1 VTYGLGVA
9 VIVRPARPEDWR
21 ELRDVRLRALADA
34 PDAFGEVLGDA
45 QRFDDAAW
53 ESRTSRRP
61 GVLVLVAERER
72 SPIGMMVVVVKPD
85 DGRRANVYAMWVA
98 PEARGSGVGR
108 KLVDAGLAWARRQG
122 ALDVELHVSER
133 HPDAKRL
140 YMRCGF
146 APTGELSPIRP
157 GSELQ
162 AETLTIRLAP
172 LIMGI
177 VNVTPD
183 SFSDGG
189 QFLDSRAAIEH
200 GWRLA
205 EEGADILDV
214 GGEATN
220 PKATPISAAEEL
232 RRVLPVI
239 EGLSKGGY
247 LVSVDTTK
255 AEVAYSAVNSGALIV
270 NDVSGGLFDAAMAET
285 VAELAQSDDV
295 TYIAGHLRG
304 RTLAEVFAP
313 EGHDGPRATW
323 RDVAD
328 ELADRIRPLPDRV
341 RVWGDPGIGFG
352 KGSDPEGNASLL
364 RHAGDIA
371 ETLRRPVVVGPSR
384 KRFLRRL
391 LGVQDAGMDVLD
403 AASVLAAL
411 AGLRAGAHCV
421 RAHNVALLRTH
432 LTAYNKK

>member
-1 VTYGLGVA
+1 M
-9 VIVRPARPEDWR
+9 
-21 ELRDVRLRALADA
+21 RDVRLRALADA
-34 PDAFGEVLGDA
+34 PDAFGETLTDA
-45 QRFDDAAW
+45 RRLDDSAW

-61 GVLVLVAERER
+61 GLLVLVAERER
-72 SPIGMMVVVVKPD
+72 TPIGTMVVVVKPG
-85 DGRRANVYAMWVA
+85 DGRRSNVYAMWVA
-98 PEARGSGVGR
+98 PEARGCGVGK
-108 KLVDAGLAWARRQG
+108 KLVDTGLAWARRQG

-133 HPDAKRL
+133 HPGAKRL

-146 APTGELSPIRP
+146 TPTGELSPIRP
-157 GSELQ
+157 GSPLQ

-189 QFLDSRAAIEH
+189 RFLDPQAAIEH

-220 PKATPISAAEEL
+220 PRATPVTADEEL

-239 EGLSKGGY
+239 EGLNKGGY

-255 AEVAYSAVNSGALIV
+255 AEVAYSAVKSGAAII
-270 NDVSGGLFDAAMAET
+270 NDVSGGLFDAAMAQT
-285 VAELAQSDDV
+285 VADLDESDEV

-304 RTLAEVFAP
+304 RSLAEVFAR
-313 EGHDGPRATW
+313 EGRDAPPTW
-323 RDVAD
+323 REVAG
-328 ELADRIRPLPDRV
+328 ELAERIRGLPDRV

-352 KGSDPEGNASLL
+352 KGGDPEGNASLL

-391 LGVQDAGMDVLD
+391 LGAQEPATIMEGDRFTRAPGNDVLD

-421 RAHNVALLRTH
+421 RAHNVGLLRTH